1 MQLTSPSAPVRE
13 PLWLILWHELRVG
26 LPLCIAIAAF
36 LSVLFGDPFVNN
48 LVYSL
53 CIGASIQTLI
63 EGGRFGMSAWLRGRP
78 GGGGGGSADNHWPG
92 WFLMLPWIAL
102 SAVAGYSIGS
112 FVADWLTGQHHAH
125 SLFSGR
131 WRPLALILMI
141 SFGVSIAA
149 TYFFYARGRMATIEA
164 QAEAARRAAAEL
176 QLKLLESQLE
186 PHMLF
191 NTLANLRVLI
201 GVDAPRAQAMLDH
214 LIAFLRA
221 TLQAS
226 RTGSHALSDEFD
238 RIGDYLELMRIRMG
252 PRLQVRLDL
261 PADLRTLPI
270 APLLL
275 QPLVESAIQ
284 HGLEPQVDGGRIEVS
299 ARRHGDRLLLK
310 VRDTGAG
317 LATAP
322 ASAGTGFGTS
332 QVRERLAALYGQ
344 QASFQLLAAT
354 DTDGGAIATIEL
366 PLPAPATAP
375 ASAP

>member
-1 MQLTSPSAPVRE
+1 MDLKPPARAARE
-13 PLWLILWHELRVG
+13 PLPVIIWHELRVG
-26 LPLCIAIAAF
+26 LPLCVGVAAF
-36 LSVLFGDPFVNN
+36 LAVLFGDPFLSN

-53 CIGASIQTLI
+53 CIGLSIQTLI
-63 EGGRFGMSAWLRGRP
+63 EGGRFGMSAWLRRRP
-78 GGGGGGSADNHWPG
+78 GGHTEAVDNNWPG
-92 WFLMLPWIAL
+92 WWIMLPWVAI
-102 SAVAGYSIGS
+102 SAGAGYAFGS
-112 FVADWLTGQHHAH
+112 SLADLITGQHHAH
-125 SLFSGR
+125 NLFGGR

-141 SFGVSIAA
+141 SFAVSFAA
-149 TYFFYARGRMATIEA
+149 TYFFYSRGRMATIEG
-164 QAEAARRAAAEL
+164 QVEAARRAAAEV

-201 GVDAPRAQAMLDH
+201 GVDPLRAQAMLDH

-261 PADLRTLPI
+261 PPDLRALPI

-275 QPLVESAIQ
+275 QPLVENAIQ
-284 HGLEPQVDGGRIEVS
+284 HGLEPQVEGGRIEVS
-299 ARRHGDRLLLK
+299 ARRQGDRLLLK

-322 ASAGTGFGTS
+322 ATAGTGFGTS
-332 QVRERLAALYGQ
+332 QVRERLAALYGH
-344 QASFQLLAAT
+344 QASFQLRAAT
-354 DTDGGAIATIEL
+354 DADGGVQASIEL
-366 PLPAPATAP
+366 PLPTAAT
-375 ASAP
+375 